1 MVYIIQRSFS
11 WRIQIHNSKRW
22 YLCISAQKHECFK
35 PSSGLM
41 QKIFRRKSF
50 LNYEKRRIMNSNECK
65 LHFLFNKN
73 LKKYVII
80 QVQKNGWNSVAGAG
94 GYHKWERTDAA
105 SASLSTLTHGI
116 KIPQLSLFWAW
127 KKLVLCKLSL
137 RTRQCFLQNFF
148 CPWKHEKTEL
158 KSCS

>member
-1 MVYIIQRSFS
+1 
-11 WRIQIHNSKRW
+11 
-22 YLCISAQKHECFK
+22 
-35 PSSGLM
+35 M

-105 SASLSTLTHGI
+105 RASLSTLTHGI

-127 KKLVLCKLSL
+127 KKNSFMQVIIADASMFFTKL
-137 RTRQCFLQNFF
+137 FLPMKTWKNRAQKLFIIGPFVFITAPSCQNGR
-148 CPWKHEKTEL
+148 KL
-158 KSCS
+158 KIHIRNLS

>member
-1 MVYIIQRSFS
+1 
-11 WRIQIHNSKRW
+11 
-22 YLCISAQKHECFK
+22 
-35 PSSGLM
+35 M

-80 QVQKNGWNSVAGAG
+80 QVQKNGWNSVAGAAG
-94 GYHKWERTDAA
+94 HHKWERTDAA
-105 SASLSTLTHGI
+105 SASLYYTLTHGI
-116 KIPQLSLFWAW
+116 QIPQLSLFWAW
-127 KKLVLCKLSL
+127 KKIVLCKLSL

-148 CPWKHEKTEL
+148 LPMKTWKNRAQKLFIIGPFVFIAAPSCQNGRKL
-158 KSCS
+158 KIHIRNLS